1 MAQIPCLAIVYYA
14 INVLRNHLINCQ
26 YIKKRSGHFMINK
39 RTNTTIEEVNLSI
52 KELIQQ
58 WNITEKDNDDI
69 FDKIVGLQIR
79 KIRLMRDKTQS
90 RVSKAIGVTFQQVQK
105 YERGQNACPHRNL
118 KKISEYL
125 EVDINYFT
133 KPLDNNNLTF
143 QPKRREHDYNNNRA
157 WPQDRV

>member
-1 MAQIPCLAIVYYA
+1 VIAYFVIHVSK
-14 INVLRNHLINCQ
+14 INLINL
-26 YIKKRSGHFMINK
+26 KKQRKELGHFMINK

-52 KELIQQ
+52 KELTQQ

-105 YERGQNACPHRNL
+105 YERGHNACPHRNL

-125 EVDINYFT
+125 DVDINYFT
-133 KPLDNNNLTF
+133 KPLEDNNLTF
-143 QPKRREHDYNNNRA
+143 KKKRRESDVYKFTR
-157 WPQDRV
+157 PQFVERQENTSHE

>member
-1 MAQIPCLAIVYYA
+1 
-14 INVLRNHLINCQ
+14 
-26 YIKKRSGHFMINK
+26 MINK

-52 KELIQQ
+52 KELTQQ